1 MPYFSTDPDGL
12 GEFGCGADCSCK
24 SCRSTAAA
32 NLGEVYEKEEIAPP
46 ASAKPPAAP
55 KMGGWFG
62 ESPFPRPRAPVMPGQ
77 LRMRPFEVLTGYAP
91 GEWRLNQA
99 QLARIHR
106 LAEHVVRTWT
116 TRPPVTGIR
125 LIGFAEPAE
134 AQAGLQRAA
143 AARAALTD
151 AINQLNPGVLRA
163 IKVSAEDG
171 GPAPTSGGIVRRVEV
186 LLWVG
191 VGTRNASPVQ
201 PSPWSTPRI
210 RVIRPVRIP
219 TPAEVMRSASE
230 LQRFGEPR
238 SLTVRAEFVIRTTT
252 VANANLEPFKDGE
265 IQIIIWEGAG
275 TRILWPPKPQ
285 RKFIK
290 ASEANGV
297 ISSPPLS
304 GIESDRI
311 AIMAL
316 VRFGGTSGR
325 THQLTGLFPVP
336 ATDKFTLTVYV
347 DLKAASV
354 VVRAAN
360 DVSAQ
365 RKARA
370 KLAQQARIIDKMIR
384 SGGLV
389 RPLDKGAEQN
399 APGKYKVELE
409 HFTGTL
415 GFDPRPEQI
424 LGRQ

>member
-24 SCRSTAAA
+24 SCRSTAA

-62 ESPFPRPRAPVMPGQ
+62 ESPFPRPRASGMPEQ
-77 LRMRPFEVLTGYAP
+77 LRMSPFEVLTGYAP
-91 GEWRLNQA
+91 REWRLNQV
-99 QLARIHR
+99 QLARIQR

-116 TRPPVTGIR
+116 TRPPVTGVR
-125 LIGFAEPAE
+125 LIGFAELPE
-134 AQAGLQRAA
+134 AQAGLQRAV

-151 AINQLNPGVLRA
+151 AISRLNPGVLRG
-163 IKVSAEDG
+163 IRFSAEDG
-171 GPAPTSGGIVRRVEV
+171 GPAPASVRGFRRVDIFLWRGPRRPFALPIGMLRPEEV
-186 LLWVG
+186 ARG
-191 VGTRNASPVQ
+191 VYEP
-201 PSPWSTPRI
+201 
-210 RVIRPVRIP
+210 
-219 TPAEVMRSASE
+219 
-230 LQRFGEPR
+230 QRLGEPR

-275 TRILWPPKPQ
+275 TRMLWPPKPQ
-285 RKFIK
+285 RKFIN
-290 ASEANGV
+290 ASETNGV

-316 VRFGGTSGR
+316 VRFGGTKGR

-360 DVSAQ
+360 MDAAQ
-365 RKARA
+365 RKART
-370 KLAQQARIIDKMIR
+370 KLAQQARIIDKMMR
-384 SGGLV
+384 SGGTV
-389 RPLDKGAEQN
+389 WPLDKGAGQD
-399 APGKYKVELE
+399 APGEYEVKLE

-415 GFDPRPEQI
+415 GFDPRPKQI